1 MKTRYTVLV
10 SMIMGAAVG
19 AAAIQGLHAQT
30 KPPVYYVSEIEISNL
45 DGWTKEYAPKAQA
58 LIRSMGG
65 RVLASGQK
73 VTSLEGDPPKSRVA
87 ILAWDG
93 IEQLQ
98 AWTNS
103 ASYKELKALRES
115 YGKVRAFTVEGM

>member
-1 MKTRYTVLV
+1 MKTRYTVLM

-19 AAAIQGLHAQT
+19 AAAIQSLHAQT
-30 KPPVYYVSEIEISNL
+30 KPPVYYVSEIEISDL

-73 VTSLEGDPPKSRVA
+73 VTSLEGDPPTIVIQGPTLIMGVRF
-87 ILAWDG
+87 G
-93 IEQLQ
+93 INL
-98 AWTNS
+98 
-103 ASYKELKALRES
+103 
-115 YGKVRAFTVEGM
+115 